1 MNEIELI
8 CHNISDSL
16 NISVTYKP
24 EVYELNRGNRL
35 YVDSK
40 KTRIFIDGE
49 VLRLYENHNEE
60 LILTIQEY
68 FQQHVIK

>member
-8 CHNISDSL
+8 CHNISNSL

>member
-60 LILTIQEY
+60 LILTIREY